1 MIRDDLAL
9 YVYKVSKHSQKAM
22 KIFPLSYLP
31 WTSFSSFWPSW
42 IELICAFKF
51 PVSENVFE
59 HEVHLWSFLPS
70 WTELMCQQMIF
81 LVIMNGI
88 TWFTFKSLLPSWTER
103 SLNLQHQIKVYHK
116 MHIWS
121 RFFLFSP
128 LWILSWVCF
137 FNSPAPE
144 NDFPQDSYFWL

>member
-9 YVYKVSKHSQKAM
+9 YVYKVSKYSQKAM

-42 IELICAFKF
+42 IELKCAFKF

-81 LVIMNGI
+81 LVIMKGI
-88 TWFTFKSLLPSWTER
+88 TWFTFEVIVAFMNWDVLKSPASDKSLPQDAHLKSF
-103 SLNLQHQIKVYHK
+103 
-116 MHIWS
+116 WS
-121 RFFLFSP
+121 FSP